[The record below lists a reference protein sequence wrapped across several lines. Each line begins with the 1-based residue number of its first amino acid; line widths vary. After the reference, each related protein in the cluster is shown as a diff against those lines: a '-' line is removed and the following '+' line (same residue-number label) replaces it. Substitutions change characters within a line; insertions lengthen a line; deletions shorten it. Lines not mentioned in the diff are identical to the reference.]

1 MLLGHYIHVAN
12 WGVLLNTLMSQGK
25 YKLVCTDIVIH
36 LNVLFDTVIIP
47 RMHEP
52 KKTCVGTDGFL

>member
-1 MLLGHYIHVAN
+1 MI
-12 WGVLLNTLMSQGK
+12 
-25 YKLVCTDIVIH
+25 D

-52 KKTCVGTDGFL
+52 KKTCVGINGLKNWCPINEIICFNTIICFNEIICFNVKYVYL